1 MKPSR
6 LWAASL
12 GTALVIVIASAA
24 SAMPPDAVTAPA
36 DRVTIEVMESNS
48 DFVNR
53 ISLWG
58 PSVDLGVTDDD
69 TGATRTIGA
78 RAGREIK
85 LQITPYDPTNTLEVG
100 GPWRSGP
107 GGRNGDGR
115 VHAQV
120 TTVGTCSLVE
130 FEDVDASQW
139 GTVDEPNFVDA
150 VLHIYPAGPKPTTC
164 PTP

>member
-12 GTALVIVIASAA
+12 SAAVVIVIASAA
-24 SAMPPDAVTAPA
+24 SATPPNAVTAPA
-36 DRVTIEVMESNS
+36 DSVTIEILESNS

-58 PSVDLGVTDDD
+58 PPRDLTVTDDD
-69 TGATRTIGA
+69 TGAIRTISTRT
-78 RAGREIK
+78 GREIK
-85 LQITPYDPTNTLEVG
+85 LQITPYDATNTFVVG

-107 GGRNGDGR
+107 DARNIDGR
-115 VHAQV
+115 VHARV

-130 FEDVDASQW
+130 FEDLNASQW
-139 GTVDEPNFVDA
+139 GAADEPNFVDA
-150 VLHIYPAGPKPTTC
+150 VLHVYPSGPKPASC
-164 PTP
+164 PAP